1 MKFVIEAYPNVDMS
15 NMSYFLFEFDSDLF
29 EALQETISDIK
40 IETALSFSVNNMF
53 IINAPYHTIR
63 RQFKI
68 KEVEE
73 FKFTFDVKDFGI
85 TSKHYLLDTKVFLDN
100 ETFYFAGKV
109 NDITFTSLS
118 FNLNNLKSI
127 LKNYQKINKELV
139 LSGS

>member
-1 MKFVIEAYPNVDMS
+1 
-15 NMSYFLFEFDSDLF
+15 
-29 EALQETISDIK
+29 
-40 IETALSFSVNNMF
+40 MF

-73 FKFTFDVKDFGI
+73 FKFTFDVKDFEI
-85 TSKHYLLDTKVFLDN
+85 TSKHYLSDTKVFLDN
-100 ETFYFAGKV
+100 ETFYFTGKV
-109 NDITFTSLS
+109 KDITFTSLS
-118 FNLNNLKSI
+118 FNLNNLKLI